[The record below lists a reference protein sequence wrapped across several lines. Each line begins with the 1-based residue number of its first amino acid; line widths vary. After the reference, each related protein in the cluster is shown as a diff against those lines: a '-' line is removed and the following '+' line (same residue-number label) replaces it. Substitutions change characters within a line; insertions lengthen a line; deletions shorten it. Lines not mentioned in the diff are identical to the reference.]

1 MDFINKMKKREFIE
15 LGLKALTAFMFAFI
29 AIILMEGMIYSI
41 TLNAY
46 MKNSS
51 NANTNSTSTVAYCIE
66 DGKNEEGET
75 IFFILYQDE
84 TNAVEWSAT
93 KTSPKHTENY
103 IKNNIENKLVK
114 EVVWHAPSAFEFTI
128 KPSHYLIMGVFIA
141 GVAGFFV
148 YRFIKLNSSYN
159 DVIKTYKETGTIEI
173 TNV

>member
-1 MDFINKMKKREFIE
+1 MS
-15 LGLKALTAFMFAFI
+15 LMFAFI

-51 NANTNSTSTVAYCIE
+51 SANTNSTSTVAYCIE
-66 DGKNEEGET
+66 DGVNDKGET
-75 IFFILYQDE
+75 VFFILYQDE

-93 KTSPKHTENY
+93 KTSKTHTETY
-103 IKNNIENKLVK
+103 IKNNIENKTVK

-128 KPSHYLIMGVFIA
+128 NSTHYAIIAVFIV

-148 YRFIKLNSSYN
+148 YRYFKLNNSYK